1 MDLSDSSPC
10 FVSLLLLFLCL
21 VHARSSANGETCH
34 ESDLEALEGFS
45 SCLKT
50 PIDGWGGGGGSQTSD
65 CCSWTGVT
73 CDNSTSGSR
82 RVVALDLGGRNLGG
96 EICDAVT
103 ALESLRF
110 LNLSLNSLSTR
121 APWKLFQMHNLEV
134 LDLGYNFIG
143 GHLPCPINL
152 PSIRSLNIS
161 FNNFFGPIAMSLT
174 TLCSNSFNL
183 RALNLAKN
191 YFYGD
196 IRADFGKCTSLE
208 QLSLRQNLLSG
219 DLPGSLFQ
227 LLNLGELQL
236 QMNSFSGELSEEI
249 SKLLNIEIIDVSYNS
264 FSGEI
269 PDIFEG
275 LSRLKH
281 FSLGSN
287 AFSGL
292 LPASLVNSPSISLLD
307 VSNNTLYGPIDINC
321 SAMLSLR
328 YLDLSFN
335 NFQGL
340 IPESLLTC
348 RELIILDLG
357 YNDFTSELPSSFK
370 SLQSLRG
377 LSLSGTS
384 LTNLSSAL
392 QTLQHCKNLESL
404 FLSMSFRDE
413 EILVNA
419 SFQFYSLKG
428 FAASNSRLKGSLPS
442 WLSCSCQ
449 NLQVL
454 DLSGNRLSGRI
465 PDWISEF
472 PSLYYLDLSNNSFTG
487 EVPERLTELRGLR
500 DLPSVSTPFFVM
512 RQRAKSLRM
521 KALREIVP
529 PTLDLSNNWLRGP
542 IWPAFGNLTELK
554 VLRLKNN
561 KFSGYIP
568 ESLSGLRNLDT
579 LDLSCNSLSGRVP
592 ESFDRLGFMLSFN
605 VSHNK
610 LYGKIP
616 EEGLFPIYP
625 YSSFEGNN
633 GLCGL
638 YLEPCGLTSTLQELF
653 QGMKNLRLPFEVSAV
668 SGFLITT
675 GICFLFGWMFKKAV
689 QMRTVAGRRT
699 HIRQE

>member
-249 SKLLNIEIIDVSYNS
+249 N
-264 FSGEI
+264 
-269 PDIFEG
+269 
-275 LSRLKH
+275 
-281 FSLGSN
+281 
-287 AFSGL
+287 
-292 LPASLVNSPSISLLD
+292 
-307 VSNNTLYGPIDINC
+307 
-321 SAMLSLR
+321 
-328 YLDLSFN
+328 
-335 NFQGL
+335 
-340 IPESLLTC
+340 
-348 RELIILDLG
+348 LG